1 MLGAL
6 GVVFGDIGTS
16 PLYTVQTVF
25 DPGDP
30 HPIAVSEATV
40 FGIISLIFWSVTL
53 VVTVTYVL
61 LVMRA
66 DNDGEGGIMALI
78 TLLRRGRVSGTR
90 RTKMLLAALGIFGAS
105 LLPGRRHDHAGDLRA
120 VGGGGRRGG
129 VAVARAPRRPDRRG
143 HHRRPVHAA
152 APRDGDR
159 RAPLRADHAHLV
171 RRHRRVRRE
180 RHRVAPGDPRGAVAD
195 VRAGLLL
202 QPLLDRVLRARGG
215 RPRVHGRGGAVR
227 RHGPLRPRA
236 DHARLAPARLPRL
249 HAELPRPGRADPG
262 EPEEHLQ
269 PVLPPRPRLGAVA
282 DGVPRGG
289 RGGHR
294 LAGGGD
300 RRVLRRAPGDVAR
313 LPPAAADRPHVAR
326 RRWAR
331 STSRRSTGCCSRPCS
346 RSS

>member
-1 MLGAL
+1 MVRGEPLMLGAL

-78 TLLRRGRVSGTR
+78 TLLRREPRLGDAPHEDAARGARDLRRV
-90 RTKMLLAALGIFGAS
+90 AV
-105 LLPGRRHDHAGDLRA
+105 PGRRDDHARDLGA

-129 VAVARAPRRPDRRG
+129 VAVARAPRHPDRLG
-143 HHRRPVHAA
+143 HHRRAVHAA

-159 RAPLRADHAHLV
+159 RAPLRADHARLV
-171 RRHRRVRRE
+171 RRHRRLRRE
-180 RHRVAPGDPRGAVAD
+180 RHRLAPGDPRGAVAD

-282 DGVPRGG
+282 DGVHRRG
-289 RGGHR
+289 
-294 LAGGGD
+294 A
-300 RRVLRRAPGDVAR
+300 RRSSP
-313 LPPAAADRPHVAR
+313 R
-326 RRWAR
+326 RRW
-331 STSRRSTGCCSRPCS
+331 
-346 RSS
+346 